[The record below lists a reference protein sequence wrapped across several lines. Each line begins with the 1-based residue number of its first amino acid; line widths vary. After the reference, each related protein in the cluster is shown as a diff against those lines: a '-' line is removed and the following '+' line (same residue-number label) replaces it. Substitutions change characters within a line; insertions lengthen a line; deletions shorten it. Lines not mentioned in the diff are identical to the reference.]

1 MSSGGS
7 SVCPAA
13 PLWQGRGEAVEFD
26 RFGGEL
32 PLGCDVLGDPAPLPG
47 NVYAFSHGRA
57 ALSWLAAA
65 REPYASAAV
74 CAYTCPTVPAHLE
87 RLDLAL
93 GFFDY
98 GADDV
103 AATVAALPG
112 RCLVLVPAPFG
123 LAPWIDAA
131 ALALSLGGRATV
143 VIDAA
148 QTAFGALDFPVPP
161 GGAVLSCPRKTIAA
175 GDGALLAVEQGDDR
189 ARAAIAALPAA
200 EAPAK
205 AKQAAR
211 ALFATGELERE
222 GEALSLARQSEM
234 SFPPEPRRMSD
245 ASLELVCRADRA
257 LHRARRRANATRIA
271 ARLAGKAEFV
281 FGQDFAKPP
290 SVPFDFPI
298 LHADRA
304 RLLRDLRARRVF
316 ATPLWPD
323 AVCDPV
329 RHPRAAD
336 FARRLVAL
344 PVDQRYDLGDMD
356 RLADLVA
363 PCL

>member
-1 MSSGGS
+1 M
-7 SVCPAA
+7 
-13 PLWQGRGEAVEFD
+13 EFV

-32 PLGCDVLGDPAPLPG
+32 PLGCDVLGDAAPLPD

-57 ALSWLAAA
+57 ALSWLVAA
-65 REPYASAAV
+65 RRPFTSAAV
-74 CAYTCPTVPAHLE
+74 CAYTCPTVPAHFQ

-93 GFFDY
+93 GYFDY

-103 AATVAALPG
+103 ACTVAALPG

-131 ALALSLGGRATV
+131 ALALSLGERATV

-161 GGAVLSCPRKTIAA
+161 GGAVLSCPRKAIAA
-175 GDGALLAVEQGDDR
+175 GDGALLAMEQGDER
-189 ARAAIAALPAA
+189 TRAAIAALPAA

-222 GEALSLARQSEM
+222 GEALSLARQGEM

-245 ASLELVCRADRA
+245 ASLDLVCRADRA
-257 LHRARRRANATRIA
+257 QHRARRRANATRLA

-281 FGQDFAKPP
+281 FRPDFARPP

-298 LHADRA
+298 LHGDRT

-329 RHPRAAD
+329 RQPRASD

>member
-1 MSSGGS
+1 M
-7 SVCPAA
+7 
-13 PLWQGRGEAVEFD
+13 EFD

-32 PLGCDVLGDPAPLPG
+32 PLGCDPLAPSAAPLPD

-57 ALSWLAAA
+57 ALSWLAVA
-65 REPYASAAV
+65 RGPFASAAI

-87 RLDLAL
+87 RLGLAL

-103 AATVAALPG
+103 EAVAAALPR

-123 LAPWIDAA
+123 LAPWLDAA
-131 ALALSLGGRATV
+131 ALARKLGERATV

-148 QTAFGALDFPVPP
+148 QSAFGALDFPVPP
-161 GGAVLSCPRKTIAA
+161 GGAVLSCPRKAMA
-175 GDGALLAVEQGDDR
+175 VGDGAFLAVERGKDEE
-189 ARAAIAALPAA
+189 RAAIASLPAA
-200 EAPAK
+200 EEAAK

-222 GEALSLARQSEM
+222 PEALALARYGERA
-234 SFPPEPRRMSD
+234 FPPEPRRMSD
-245 ASLELVCRADRA
+245 AACGLVARADRTR
-257 LHRARRRANATRIA
+257 HRARRRANA
-271 ARLAGKAEFV
+271 ARLAGQLAGKAEFIIDA
-281 FGQDFAKPP
+281 DFAAPP

-298 LHADRA
+298 LHADRE

-323 AVCDPV
+323 AVHDPAQ
-329 RHPRAAD
+329 HPRAAD
-336 FARRLVAL
+336 MALRLVAL
-344 PVDQRYDLGDMD
+344 PVDQRYGAADMD
-356 RLADLVA
+356 RLAELVL

>member
-1 MSSGGS
+1 
-7 SVCPAA
+7 VTFA
-13 PLWQGRGEAVEFD
+13 

-32 PLGCDVLGDPAPLPG
+32 PLGCDPLAPLPAPLPD

-65 REPYASAAV
+65 RGPFASAAV
-74 CAYTCPTVPAHLE
+74 CAYTCPTVPAHLR

-98 GADDV
+98 GSDDAS
-103 AATVAALPG
+103 AAVAALPG

-123 LAPWIDAA
+123 LSPWLDVG
-131 ALALSLGGRATV
+131 ALARKLGERAAV

-148 QTAFGALDFPVPP
+148 QSAFGALDFPVPR
-161 GGAVLSCPRKTIAA
+161 GGAVLSCPRKAMA
-175 GDGALLAVEQGDDR
+175 VGDGALLAVERGNEQE
-189 ARAAIAALPAA
+189 RAAIASLATA
-200 EAPAK
+200 EAPAQ

-211 ALFATGELERE
+211 ALFAAGELERE
-222 GEALSLARQSEM
+222 PEALMLARRGET

-245 ASLELVCRADRA
+245 ASRDLVCRADRA
-257 LHRARRRANATRIA
+257 THRERRRANAA
-271 ARLAGKAEFV
+271 QLAVGLSDSAELV
-281 FGQDFAKPP
+281 FDSDFAAPP
-290 SVPFDFPI
+290 SVPFNFPI
-298 LHADRA
+298 LHDDRA
-304 RLLRDLRARRVF
+304 RLLGDLRARRVF

-323 AVCDPV
+323 AVHDPA

-336 FARRLVAL
+336 MARRLVAL
-344 PVDQRYDLGDMD
+344 PIDQRYGAADMD
-356 RLADLVA
+356 RLAELVR